1 MPSKA
6 ATTPTAS
13 RKGFKGFNVSKFQ
26 AALPRFKVAK
36 LKAWCRHA
44 FDLLSD
50 KIGNYS
56 AFGHSALAAQQL
68 SAFSHG
74 VAQAALAAQLSALQ
88 HSFFSTHSVF
98 GQHSLA
104 HSPLSAFL
112 QQQLIAQ
119 NATAAINKIF
129 FIRLKS
135 FNSFKSFRSSR
146 GSKSSKSYISDL
158 ENRCKITV
166 KIAYMQKKLYFCG
179 QINVF
184 FYKTIGNG

>member
-1 MPSKA
+1 M
-6 ATTPTAS
+6 
-13 RKGFKGFNVSKFQ
+13 VSKFQ

-36 LKAWCRHA
+36 IKAWLCHA
-44 FDLLSD
+44 FNLLSD

-88 HSFFSTHSVF
+88 HFFSTHSVF

-129 FIRLKS
+129 FMTLKI
-135 FNSFKSFRSSR
+135 F
-146 GSKSSKSYISDL
+146 
-158 ENRCKITV
+158 
-166 KIAYMQKKLYFCG
+166 
-179 QINVF
+179 
-184 FYKTIGNG
+184 

>member
-1 MPSKA
+1 M
-6 ATTPTAS
+6 
-13 RKGFKGFNVSKFQ
+13 VSEFQ

-36 LKAWCRHA
+36 LKAWLCHA
-44 FDLLSD
+44 FNLLSD

-68 SAFSHG
+68 STFWQQESTFW
-74 VAQAALAAQLSALQ
+74 QQLSALQ

-112 QQQLIAQ
+112 QQQLIAH

-135 FNSFKSFRSSR
+135 FNSFKCFRR
-146 GSKSSKSYISDL
+146 RWRL
-158 ENRCKITV
+158 FQC
-166 KIAYMQKKLYFCG
+166 
-179 QINVF
+179 
-184 FYKTIGNG
+184 

>member
-1 MPSKA
+1 M
-6 ATTPTAS
+6 
-13 RKGFKGFNVSKFQ
+13 VSEFQ

-68 SAFSHG
+68 STFWQQESTFW
-74 VAQAALAAQLSALQ
+74 QQLSALQ

-112 QQQLIAQ
+112 QQQLIAH

-158 ENRCKITV
+158 ENRCKITLN
-166 KIAYMQKKLYFCG
+166 IAYMQKKLYFCG
-179 QINVF
+179 QFNDF
-184 FYKTIGNG
+184 FILWSKNEN